1 MADINVVFP
10 EDGSKPIATR
20 PNHAVLEQEL
30 ITWDITSYNKEITKV
45 KLVFDSVNGQKPKFF
60 QKGANRSHQIEKK
73 FKNYR
78 SLPDGTKMAREEVYG
93 TAPDLKKK
101 ATKICQG
108 YKYDIVGYRTPGG
121 PIRLDPKI
129 VIAKP

>member
-20 PNHAVLEQEL
+20 PDHAVLEQEL
-30 ITWDITSYNKEITKV
+30 ITWDITSYNPEITKV

-60 QKGANRSHQIEKK
+60 QRATTRSHQIEKK
-73 FKNYR
+73 FRNYR
-78 SLPDGTKMAREEVYG
+78 SLPGGTKMAREEVYG
-93 TAPDLKKK
+93 TAPNLNKKPK
-101 ATKICQG
+101 KSCEP
-108 YKYDIVGYRTPGG
+108 YKYDIVGYYKGG
-121 PIRLDPKI
+121 KIVLDPKI